1 MYHFISRFLIPVL
14 TFLVSGT
21 KNWFTLNFS
30 VIHGEFPGNV
40 LLIVW
45 AMVVGDF
52 YHTFSKQAV
61 MRATPYLNAKT
72 EMFAVDISVFLL
84 FTSVLFPYR
93 PSTAPLQSFLHLITA
108 FSATVL
114 FFLAIT
120 AMDLRLYV
128 MAPDLFA
135 LPTALL
141 VAAICISI
149 GLLVLCDFL
158 ITSALEIFLTLF
170 SCFWLT
176 LFDRKLFVWV
186 RRKRM
191 YFRV

>member
-14 TFLVSGT
+14 TFSVSGS

-30 VIHGEFPGNV
+30 VNHAYFPGNV
-40 LLIVW
+40 LLITW
-45 AMVVGDF
+45 AMVVGGF
-52 YHTFSKQAV
+52 YHTFTKQSV
-61 MRATPYLNAKT
+61 RKMSPYLNADK
-72 EMFAVDISVFLL
+72 ELIVIDISVCLL

-93 PSTAPLQSFLHLITA
+93 PSTTPFLAFLHLITA

-120 AMDLRLYV
+120 AMNLRLYV

-135 LPTALL
+135 LPTGLL
-141 VAAICISI
+141 VFAICVSIS
-149 GLLVLCDFL
+149 LLVLCDFL

-176 LFDRKLFVWV
+176 LFDRKLSVWV